1 MKTIYDLG
9 AVPVDANAREV
20 LKPGDHYDPA
30 LRPDSQLEWDTP
42 PPAVSRARGRHEIP
56 PEDLTGMRIG
66 SLTVVSY
73 WGKRGTGGRGSNA
86 QKWVCRCICGRYA
99 LRNGKA
105 IKNKV
110 QSKDGDCC
118 RVCSHL
124 HSIQYLDRMKQLKKI

>member
-42 PPAVSRARGRHEIP
+42 PPAVSRARGKHEIP
-56 PEDLTGMRIG
+56 PEDLTGRKRG
-66 SLTVVSY
+66 HLTVVSY
-73 WGKRGTGGRGSNA
+73 WGKSDSGPRGAVA

-99 LRNGKA
+99 IRTGKT
-105 IKNKV
+105 IKNQV
-110 QSKDGDCC
+110 QKEVDCC
-118 RVCSHL
+118 RMCNHL
-124 HSIQYLDRMKQLKKI
+124 ILLKCHDRLKQQKKI